1 MWLVI
6 RTMRLWHKIPF
17 GCIVF
22 CMNMDNIVV
31 VLVRPEESRNVG
43 AVCRAMANNSMHDL
57 RIVGRREDF
66 DDGHVRVLAIHAAY
80 IWDNARFFGSVT
92 EATADCS
99 VSAGT
104 TRRRGKKR
112 KGKLFFPEEF
122 APNASRVTDGGG
134 RAAIVFGNERTGLT
148 DEELLEC
155 SCGVTIP
162 SSDEF
167 ASLNLSHAVQVVCY
181 SLFREAGKSQ
191 TGYTPISLS
200 RLDKTVAV
208 ITESLGQMGF
218 FQRVTDADMASFW
231 RQLLSRASMSEGEAQ
246 YIEKTFHKA
255 AGLFVGKERK
265 AEG

>member
-1 MWLVI
+1 
-6 RTMRLWHKIPF
+6 
-17 GCIVF
+17 
-22 CMNMDNIVV
+22 MNMDNIVI

-43 AVCRAMANNSMHDL
+43 AVCRAMANNAVHDL
-57 RIVGRREDF
+57 RIVGKREDF
-66 DDGHVRVLAIHAAY
+66 DDERVRVLAIHAAY
-80 IWDNARFFGSVT
+80 IWENACFFDSVT
-92 EATADCS
+92 EATADCT

-104 TRRRGKKR
+104 TRRRGKRR
-112 KGKLFFPEEF
+112 KGKLFLPEEF
-122 APNASRVTDGGG
+122 AANAARVTDGAGK
-134 RAAIVFGNERTGLT
+134 AAVVFGNERTGLT
-148 DEELLEC
+148 DGELLEC

-181 SLFREAGKSQ
+181 ELFRAANTGL
-191 TGYTPISLS
+191 TGYTPITLS
-200 RLDKTVAV
+200 RLDQTVGV

-218 FQRVTDADMASFW
+218 FHRVTDADMASFW

-255 AGLFVGKERK
+255 AGLFVGKGRE